1 MTILQTLYASGGS
14 DVIILTVE
22 LSCAAWPAP
31 VLICN
36 GFDDQ
41 VCVAEDGRTLS
52 FTAAG
57 IDVSLPKKSSNGSQ
71 AINFAIDNITGEAQR
86 LIDQALEA
94 GERVTLIFRQFLE
107 SDKSA
112 PAESPYVF
120 IVRGGRMNGTQVQIQ
135 AAFYD
140 MINTRFP
147 RDLYTL
153 EFAPGVRYL

>member
-1 MTILQTLYASGGS
+1 MTVLNQVYASGG
-14 DVIILTVE
+14 DLIIMTIALE
-22 LSCAAWPAP
+22 CPAWDAP
-31 VLICN
+31 ILICN
-36 GFDDQ
+36 GFDDRE
-41 VCVAEDGRTLS
+41 VLLETGKPAT
-52 FTAAG
+52 FIAAG
-57 IDVSLPKKSSNGSQ
+57 IDISLPKKSSNGSQ

-86 LIDQALEA
+86 RIDEALEA
-94 GERVTLIFRQFLE
+94 GERVTLTFRQYLE
-107 SDKSA
+107 SDLSA

-153 EFAPGVRYL
+153 EFAPGIKYL

>member
-1 MTILQTLYASGGS
+1 VTVLNQVYASGG
-14 DVIILTVE
+14 DLIIMTIALE
-22 LSCAAWPAP
+22 CPAWDAP
-31 VLICN
+31 ILICN

-41 VCVAEDGRTLS
+41 AVTLENGQTAI

-57 IDVSLPKKSSNGSQ
+57 IDISLPKKSSNGSQ
-71 AINFAIDNITGEAQR
+71 AISFAIDNITGEAQR
-86 LIDQALEA
+86 RIEEALEA
-94 GERVTLIFRQFLE
+94 GERVTLTFRQYLE
-107 SDKSA
+107 SDLSA

-153 EFAPGVRYL
+153 EFAPGTRYL

>member
-1 MTILQTLYASGGS
+1 MTVLNQVYASGG
-14 DVIILTVE
+14 DLIIMTIALE
-22 LSCAAWPAP
+22 CPAWDAP
-31 VLICN
+31 ILICN

-41 VCVAEDGRTLS
+41 TVTLENGQTAT
-52 FTAAG
+52 FIAAG
-57 IDVSLPKKSSNGSQ
+57 IDISLPKKSSNGSQ
-71 AINFAIDNITGEAQR
+71 AISFAIDNITGEAQR
-86 LIDQALEA
+86 RIDEALEA
-94 GERVTLIFRQFLE
+94 GERVTLTFRQYLE
-107 SDKSA
+107 SDLSA

-120 IVRGGRMNGTQVQIQ
+120 IVRGGRMNGTQVQVQ

>member
-1 MTILQTLYASGGS
+1 MTVLNQVYASGG
-14 DVIILTVE
+14 DLIIMTIALE
-22 LSCAAWPAP
+22 CPAWDAP
-31 VLICN
+31 IYISN

-41 VCVAEDGRTLS
+41 TVTLEAGQTAT

-57 IDVSLPKKSSNGSQ
+57 IDISLPKKSSNGSQ

-86 LIDQALEA
+86 RIDEALEA
-94 GERVTLIFRQFLE
+94 GQRVTLTFRQYLE
-107 SDKSA
+107 SDLSA

-153 EFAPGVRYL
+153 EFAPGIKYL